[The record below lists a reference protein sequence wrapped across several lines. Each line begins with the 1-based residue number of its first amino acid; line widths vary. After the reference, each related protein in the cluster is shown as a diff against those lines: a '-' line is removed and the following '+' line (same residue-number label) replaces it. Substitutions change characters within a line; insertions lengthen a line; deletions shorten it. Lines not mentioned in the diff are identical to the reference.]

1 MIERKEYLRQ
11 LESWKDK
18 HIIKVITG
26 IRRCGKSTLLK
37 QFQSKLI
44 ENGISKEQIVS
55 INFED
60 MQFEDLLDYK
70 NLYQFIKSKIIEDK
84 KMYIF

>member
-1 MIERKEYLRQ
+1 MIERKEYLNQ

-18 HIIKVITG
+18 QIIKVITG
-26 IRRCGKSTLLK
+26 IRRCGKSTLLR
-37 QFQSKLI
+37 QFQDRLI
-44 ENGISKEQIVS
+44 KNGVSQTQIIS

-70 NLYQFIKSKIIEDK
+70 NLYKYIQDQIIENVK
-84 KMYIF
+84 IYFF